1 MKRKQVSICAL
12 LLSGTLFL
20 SACGGG
26 SSSSSNPPPQTP
38 SGTAISAQFVGAAPT
53 AVAYQTG
60 TGNWTAASLQSGSLN
75 FSVPQGTSTYS
86 VAYVCPTWQGMGP
99 VSNEYILEATT
110 KDPATFSVSCF
121 MNPTPG
127 TITGNVNVSAIATAT
142 QFRVYGSQFL
152 SSSLTSGTSGA
163 FSFQAPTGTND
174 IAVLAY
180 DSSNNLVGVKIVRN
194 QTVPG
199 AVSGT
204 ITLSSN
210 DAITTMQTMAASN
223 IPAGFLTPPAGPY
236 AEYTTSNKTSF
247 SVSNAGTTATQYAL
261 VPASEAQS
269 GDYYWF
275 SANTAGGS
283 NQHVYASQ
291 SVATSGPITLAFPAP
306 LASVAPTV
314 STLPTFTVNYG
325 GFSADSAVAYSGN
338 IQWTTNSTTDTGIT
352 VTATAAYQNGATTLA
367 IPDLTSVSG
376 FFPAPASGAS
386 VSWFLYVYGGTY
398 QWFAPVPASG
408 TLTFVQNEGT
418 YTQP

>member
-1 MKRKQVSICAL
+1 
-12 LLSGTLFL
+12 
-20 SACGGG
+20 
-26 SSSSSNPPPQTP
+26 
-38 SGTAISAQFVGAAPT
+38 
-53 AVAYQTG
+53 
-60 TGNWTAASLQSGSLN
+60 
-75 FSVPQGTSTYS
+75 
-86 VAYVCPTWQGMGP
+86 
-99 VSNEYILEATT
+99 
-110 KDPATFSVSCF
+110 
-121 MNPTPG
+121 
-127 TITGNVNVSAIATAT
+127 
-142 QFRVYGSQFL
+142 
-152 SSSLTSGTSGA
+152 
-163 FSFQAPTGTND
+163 
-174 IAVLAY
+174 
-180 DSSNNLVGVKIVRN
+180 
-194 QTVPG
+194 
-199 AVSGT
+199 
-204 ITLSSN
+204 
-210 DAITTMQTMAASN
+210 MQTMAASN

-352 VTATAAYQNGATTLA
+352 VTAAAAYQNGATTLA

>member
-1 MKRKQVSICAL
+1 MKRKQLSVCTL

-26 SSSSSNPPPQTP
+26 SASSSNPPPPGPT
-38 SGTAISAQFVGAAPT
+38 GTAIAVQFTGGTPL

-60 TGNWTAASLQSGSLN
+60 TGSWTTASLQSGFLN
-75 FSVPQGTSTYS
+75 FTVPEGTSTYA

-99 VSNEYILEATT
+99 VSSEYILEATI

-121 MNPTPG
+121 MNPAVG

-142 QFRVYGSQFL
+142 QFRVYGSQFS

-174 IAVLAY
+174 IAVCAF
-180 DSSNNLVGVKIVRN
+180 DSSLNLVGVKMVRG

-199 AVSGT
+199 SVSGT

-223 IPAGFLTPPAGPY
+223 IPPGFGTPPAGPY
-236 AEYTTSNKTSF
+236 AEYTTSNKTTIY
-247 SVSNAGTTATQYAL
+247 VSNTGINATQYA
-261 VPASEAQS
+261 VIPAAEAQS
-269 GDYYWF
+269 GDFYWF
-275 SANTAGGS
+275 SANTAGGN

-314 STLPTFTVNYG
+314 SKFPTFTVNYT
-325 GFSADSAVAYSGN
+325 GFPGDSAVAYAGN

-352 VTATAAYQNGATTLA
+352 VTATAAYQNGATTLT
-367 IPDLTSVSG
+367 IPDLTSLAG
-376 FFPAPASGAS
+376 FFPAPASGAN
-386 VSWFLYVYGGTY
+386 VSWFVYVYGGTY
-398 QWFAPVPASG
+398 QWFAPIPASG
-408 TLTFVQNEGT
+408 TLAFVQNEGT